1 MADENPRERDE
12 DGDWAE
18 IWGKRIAR
26 VLAVVVALGLIIYL
40 CSHYL

>member
-1 MADENPRERDE
+1 MADEDPQEHDE

-18 IWGKRIAR
+18 VWGKRIAR

-40 CSHYL
+40 LSHYL